1 MRWADNGGGARMRAS
16 VAFSA
21 GSKRAIGALTSIVV
35 SLVVLLGLTTAG
47 PAGAT
52 TVSVTGMAASASTP
66 NAGLGG
72 AVPTVLAAVGTP
84 ITLTVTLSPPGA
96 AFTKNT
102 SLGVTATLASGGR
115 PHGAFSP
122 STLTFPA
129 GATSAQFSVS
139 YSAVDNGVIAT
150 VGPTKANPNTP
161 TPGSTAPFDVL
172 KVLRT
177 FASGDPGLQTGLA
190 VGNANCTAAT
200 SESEC
205 GTLFLSKGTNS
216 PNGALS
222 LGACTS
228 DLGCTAGSEVVQVVA
243 DLGTLYSPQA
253 PAQLIIRCVKSQCP
267 GKGVNNYT
275 IKASFAAS
283 GPLSTVLQPCASKGV
298 ALDAAGNQFC
308 TDYVQSHRDN
318 AGDVLL
324 YVLFVQD
331 FRGST

>member
-1 MRWADNGGGARMRAS
+1 MRAS
-16 VAFSA
+16 GIISAFP
-21 GSKRAIGALTSIVV
+21 KRTIGALSAIMA
-35 SLVVLLGLTTAG
+35 SLVVLLGLATAG
-47 PAGAT
+47 PVGAT
-52 TVSVTGMAASASTP
+52 TVAATGIAASASTP

-96 AFTKNT
+96 SFTKDT
-102 SLGVTATLASGGR
+102 SLGVTATLASGGS
-115 PHGAFSP
+115 PHGSFSP
-122 STLTFPA
+122 STVTLPA
-129 GATSAQFSVS
+129 GVTSAQFAVS
-139 YSAVDNGVIAT
+139 YSAPDNGVIAT
-150 VGPTKANPNTP
+150 VGTVKSNPNSP

-177 FASGDPGLQTGLA
+177 FASGDPALQTGLA
-190 VGNANCTAAT
+190 VGNANCSSAT
-200 SESEC
+200 TESEC
-205 GTLFLSKGTNS
+205 GTLFLSKGANS

-222 LGACTS
+222 LGACTP

-253 PAQLIIRCVKSQCP
+253 PAQLVIRCVKSQCP

-318 AGDVLL
+318 AGDLLL